1 LSDRALRATQAFRTL
16 EACARQFLSDVC
28 RASRVGVDP
37 GLANALLDFYPLP
50 AGTTTSSSLQASK
63 YPPVSEPGALLCA
76 SHEEQGL
83 LTLIWSPQ
91 PGLQVGPVTAC
102 S

>member
-1 LSDRALRATQAFRTL
+1 MDAL
-16 EACARQFLSDVC
+16 ARRLLRDTC
-28 RASRVGVDP
+28 RAPRVGLDP
-37 GLANALLDFYPLP
+37 GLALAILDCYPLP

-63 YPPVSEPGALLCA
+63 YPPVSEPGALLCD

-91 PGLQVGPVTAC
+91 PGLQVGPMHGQSLRALVLAV